1 MADGHLTIPL
11 DEETA
16 DHLQAA
22 ADAVG
27 ESPEAYAAR
36 AIMLALEAE
45 RWAVADARIEEYERT
60 GVAEDAE
67 VFVARLRASAKAK
80 A

>member
-11 DEETA
+11 DEDAA
-16 DHLQAA
+16 DQLQAA

-27 ESPEAYAAR
+27 QSPEAYAAR
-36 AIMLALEAE
+36 AIALVLETE
-45 RWAVADARIEEYERT
+45 RWAIADARIDDYERT

-67 VFVARLRASAKAK
+67 VFVARLRGSAKAEI
-80 A
+80 